1 MKYAIAMYRAGFM
14 IDAEKCDHE
23 SARKFGLICPFCKEA
38 VFLRSGTT
46 FLRNEKEI
54 LIPKSFVH
62 YADKGSS
69 TDSEECELR
78 SKRKDGIQYLE
89 KLRIESKG
97 QRLELYNKHLWAII
111 ASDRNI
117 PREDILRQR
126 KWFGFREILIFTKK
140 VSKLW
145 AKSQALGINR
155 KNFLLSVDAIANL
168 DTTVLLKNFE
178 VDTEMNIQSD
188 WLKGT
193 DQKLHIE
200 LCCEIGEFIGTK
212 TGTYVL
218 ERIIAA
224 CFILMR
230 YGEPDLKPED
240 VELSDRMLLIIC
252 GFIAGT
258 HWSEQLEELAKAQ
271 KL

>member
-14 IDAEKCDHE
+14 IDAEECDHE

-38 VFLRSGTT
+38 VFLRSGTS
-46 FLRNEKEI
+46 FLRNQKEI
-54 LIPKSFVH
+54 SVPKAFVH
-62 YADKGSS
+62 YADKGSA

-78 SKRKDGIQYLE
+78 SKRKDGIEYLE

-117 PREDILRQR
+117 HRDDILRQR
-126 KWFGFREILIFTKK
+126 KWFGFREISIFTKK

-145 AKSQALGINR
+145 AKSQSLGINR
-155 KNFLLSVDAIANL
+155 QNFLLSVDAIANL
-168 DTTVLLKNFE
+168 DTTVLLREFE

-193 DQKLHIE
+193 DQDLHID

-212 TGTYVL
+212 TSTYVL

-230 YGEPDLKPED
+230 YSEPNLKPQD

-271 KL
+271 NL